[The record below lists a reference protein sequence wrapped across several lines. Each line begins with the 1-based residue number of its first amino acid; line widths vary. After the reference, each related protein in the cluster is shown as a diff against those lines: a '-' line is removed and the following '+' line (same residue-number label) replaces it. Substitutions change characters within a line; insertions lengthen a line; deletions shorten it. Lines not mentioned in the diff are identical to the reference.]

1 MVAPCTRA
9 LFDGVVPALEAH
21 VQGSMGLPSLV
32 ATCSGG
38 CNGWRRRIHD
48 RGGRI
53 HGGVAQIHISSLS
66 LYWIWLQVE
75 QRASWG
81 TFDADAWRHGW
92 IPTPARQIRHR
103 SGGSGSKAA
112 DPT

>member
-1 MVAPCTRA
+1 
-9 LFDGVVPALEAH
+9 
-21 VQGSMGLPSLV
+21 MGLPPLVVACLV
-32 ATCSGG
+32 AAAGADESTAAGG
-38 CNGWRRRIHD
+38 GGIHS
-48 RGGRI
+48 
-53 HGGVAQIHISSLS
+53 GVAQIHISSLS

-92 IPTPARQIRHR
+92 IPTPVRQIRHR